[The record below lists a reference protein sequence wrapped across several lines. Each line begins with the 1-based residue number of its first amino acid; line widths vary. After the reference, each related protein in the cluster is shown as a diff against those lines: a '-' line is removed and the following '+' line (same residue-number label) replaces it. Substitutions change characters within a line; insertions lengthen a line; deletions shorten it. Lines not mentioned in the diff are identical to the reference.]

1 MAAASATR
9 VWTVHC
15 EQRSYQ
21 LQCLLGCVDA
31 DNDEICNITYDRI
44 ATVDTPGLPRRWH
57 IDDQEYAYMKLP
69 CGHMYHASTVMLHFL
84 VNDMRCPVCRQGNGQ
99 RASIESVPESETGVF
114 KAMLE
119 QVQAR
124 EQLADSDEFVD
135 IASWQVSAE
144 TIEVGLRLLVE
155 VHCEQSVTVMSSR
168 LIHVAENAAPYHV
181 YRGQQS
187 FYRRLQSHVHSQ
199 TSPVTIVCRLW
210 HLLLDADIT
219 CGPLS
224 LTEYT
229 RICEGGRPTREIVRL
244 RQLRFENVSCGELLP
259 QTQLQPF
266 ACSINREYVHMLL
279 LSRIQEYLAEYAE
292 AT

>member
-15 EQRSYQ
+15 EQRTHQ
-21 LQCLLGCVDA
+21 LQCLLGCVEA
-31 DNDEICNITYDRI
+31 DNDETCNITYEGI
-44 ATVDTPGLPRRWH
+44 ATVDMPGLPRRWH
-57 IDDQEYAYMKLP
+57 IDQLEYNCMKLP
-69 CGHMYHASTVMLHFL
+69 CGHMYHASTVMFHFL
-84 VNDMRCPVCRQGNGQ
+84 VNDMRCPVCRQGNGE
-99 RASIESVPESETGVF
+99 RASIESVPESMTDVF
-114 KAMLE
+114 STMLE

-124 EQLADSDEFVD
+124 DQAAVSDELMD
-135 IASWQVSAE
+135 IAAWQMSAE
-144 TIEVGLRLLVE
+144 TIEMGLRLLVE

-168 LIHVAENAAPYHV
+168 LIHVAEIADPYHV

-187 FYRRLQSHVHSQ
+187 FYRRLQTHVHSQ

-210 HLLLDADIT
+210 HILLDASIA
-219 CGPLS
+219 CEPLS

-229 RICEGGRPTREIVRL
+229 RICENERPTREIVRR
-244 RQLRFENVSCGELLP
+244 RQLKFENVTCGELLP